1 MVCRSDTKLVLYAF
15 ILRADPHASTM
26 VLTSNAFKQVMLPM
40 LPVWFVGFSV
50 AIRLLGG
57 AQYAFGVLRGKARP
71 NPITWFLWGLTP
83 LIAFFAQ
90 VAEDGLSGQALVL
103 LALAATP
110 LVVCVLALIKHNT
123 RQHFTPFAITCGLL
137 ALMGIILWRVTKM
150 PSIATA
156 FSIAADIFATLPT
169 LQKAYRDPD
178 SEYPWP
184 YALSALS
191 MGITLLTITEWTFVV
206 FAFPL
211 YMLAVNVVLFFFALL
226 PLKKMLRAVRG

>member
-1 MVCRSDTKLVLYAF
+1 
-15 ILRADPHASTM
+15 
-26 VLTSNAFKQVMLPM
+26 M

-90 VAEDGLSGQALVL
+90 VTEDGLSGQALVL
-103 LALAATP
+103 LALAVTP
-110 LVVCVLALIKHNT
+110 LVVCVLAVVKHNT

-137 ALMGIILWRVTKM
+137 ALMGIVLWRITKM

-156 FSIAADIFATLPT
+156 FSILADIFATLPT
-169 LQKAYRDPD
+169 LQKAYRDHK
-178 SEYPWP
+178 SEYAWP
-184 YALSALS
+184 YAWSALS
-191 MGITLLTITEWTFVV
+191 MVVTLLTITNWTFVV
-206 FAFPL
+206 YAFPL
-211 YMLAVNVVLFFFALL
+211 YMFAINVVLFIFALI
-226 PLKKMLRAVRG
+226 PLKKVVKALRR

>member
-1 MVCRSDTKLVLYAF
+1 
-15 ILRADPHASTM
+15 
-26 VLTSNAFKQVMLPM
+26 M

-57 AQYAFGVLRGKARP
+57 TQYAVGVLRGKARP

-103 LALAATP
+103 LALATTP
-110 LVVCVLALIKHNT
+110 LIVCILAVMRHSA

-137 ALMGIILWRVTKM
+137 ALMGIVLWRITKM

-156 FSIAADIFATLPT
+156 FSILADIFATLPT

-178 SEYPWP
+178 SEYAWP
-184 YALSALS
+184 YAWSAIS
-191 MGITLLTITEWTFVV
+191 MVVTLLTITEWSFVV

-211 YMLAVNVVLFFFALL
+211 YMLAVNVVLFIFALV
-226 PLKKMLRAVRG
+226 PLKRIARAIRR

>member
-1 MVCRSDTKLVLYAF
+1 
-15 ILRADPHASTM
+15 
-26 VLTSNAFKQVMLPM
+26 M

-103 LALAATP
+103 LALGTTP
-110 LVVCVLALIKHNT
+110 IVVCLITLVRHNT
-123 RQHFTPFAITCGLL
+123 RQHFTPFSLTCGML
-137 ALMGIILWRVTKM
+137 ALMGIVLWRITKM

-169 LQKAYRDPD
+169 LQKAYRDHK
-178 SEYPWP
+178 SEYAWP
-184 YALSALS
+184 YAWSAIS
-191 MGITLLTITEWTFVV
+191 MVITLLTITNWTFVV
-206 FAFPL
+206 YAFPL
-211 YMLAVNVVLFFFALL
+211 YMFGVNVVLFIFALV
-226 PLKKMLRAVRG
+226 PLRRIVRAMRR

>member
-1 MVCRSDTKLVLYAF
+1 
-15 ILRADPHASTM
+15 
-26 VLTSNAFKQVMLPM
+26 M

-90 VAEDGLSGQALVL
+90 VTEDGLSGQALVL
-103 LALAATP
+103 LALAVTP
-110 LVVCVLALIKHNT
+110 LVVCVLAVVKHNT

-137 ALMGIILWRVTKM
+137 ALMGIVLWRITKM

-156 FSIAADIFATLPT
+156 FSILADIFATLPT
-169 LQKAYRDPD
+169 LQKAYRDHK
-178 SEYPWP
+178 SEYAWP
-184 YALSALS
+184 YAWSALS
-191 MGITLLTITEWTFVV
+191 MVITLLTITNWTFVV
-206 FAFPL
+206 YAFPL
-211 YMLAVNVVLFFFALL
+211 YMFAINVVLFIFALI
-226 PLKKMLRAVRG
+226 PLKKVVRALRR